1 MEHNMTDYEETKE
14 TFKLQVPEY
23 YNFGFDVVD
32 KWAED
37 KTKLAAVW
45 ANVTG
50 KSIRKYTFWDIS
62 RQSNQF
68 ANLLLNMG
76 IKKGDI
82 IFVMIPRIPE
92 WFAVI
97 IGANKIGAVVSP
109 APSILTTQDIE
120 YRINQ
125 SEAKVVISSS
135 SNASK
140 VEKVMGKCPTVKNK
154 IIIGG
159 ELDEWVSYD
168 IEMEKCSPYLSKDEI
183 EATKNDDPLLLAF
196 SSGTTKYPRMVPH
209 VQSYALAHILTAKF
223 WHDLKPTDLHWTIS
237 DTGWLKA
244 FWGKLYGQWQ
254 IGAAVFMHNAEG
266 AFDPK
271 ITLRLLTTQ
280 GVTSFC
286 APPTAY
292 RMLVLEDLKQYDFT
306 SLKHC
311 TSAGEPL
318 NPEVIK
324 IWKEATGLSIYDGY
338 GQTESVVVVA
348 NYPCMA
354 VKYGSM
360 GKPLP
365 GYDIHITDDDGNE
378 MPVGEP
384 GHIAIKVKP
393 DYPIGLFKEYWKDRE
408 STEEVFRG
416 DWYFTGDKAYKDN
429 DGYFWF
435 YSRADDVIISS
446 GYRIGPFEVESA
458 LQSHPAVA
466 ESAVVASPD
475 PVRGDIVKAFIT
487 LAPGYEASDK
497 LIKELQDHV
506 KKETAPYKYP
516 REIEFTN
523 DLPKTISGKI
533 KRVVLRKKEIEKK
546 LGRDSKKTPLI

>member
-1 MEHNMTDYEETKE
+1 MEHNMMDYEETKR
-14 TFKLQVPEY
+14 TFKLEVPEY

-32 KWAED
+32 RWAED
-37 KTKLAAVW
+37 RTKLALVW

-62 RQSNQF
+62 QQSNRF
-68 ANLLLNMG
+68 ANLLLNIG
-76 IKKGDI
+76 VKKGDI
-82 IFVMIPRIPE
+82 IFVMVPRIPE
-92 WFAVI
+92 WFAVVV
-97 IGANKIGAVVSP
+97 GANKIGAVISP
-109 APSILTTQDIE
+109 APSILTPQDIE

-125 SEAKVVISSS
+125 SEAKIVVASS

-140 VEKVMGKCPTVKNK
+140 IEKVIGKCPTVKNK
-154 IIIGG
+154 IITGG
-159 ELDEWVSYD
+159 ELDKWISYD
-168 IEMEKCSPYLSKDEI
+168 IEMEKSSPHLSKEDV
-183 EATKNDDPLLLAF
+183 EATKSDDLLLVAF

-209 VQSYALAHILTAKF
+209 VQSYALAHIITAKF

-271 ITLRLLTTQ
+271 ITLKLLTTQ
-280 GVTSFC
+280 GITSFC
-286 APPTAY
+286 APPTVY
-292 RMLVLEDLKQYDFT
+292 RMLVLEDLKQYDFS
-306 SLKHC
+306 SLRHC

-324 IWKEATGLSIYDGY
+324 IWKEATGLTIYDGY
-338 GQTESVVVVA
+338 GQTESVVAVA

-360 GKPLP
+360 GKPVP
-365 GYDIHITDDDGNE
+365 GYDIHIIDDDGNE

-393 DYPIGLFKEYWKDRE
+393 HHPIGLFKEYWKDRE

-475 PVRGDIVKAFIT
+475 PVRGDIVKAFVI
-487 LAPGYEASDK
+487 LAPGYEPSDK
-497 LIKELQDHV
+497 LVKELQDHV

-523 DLPKTISGKI
+523 NLPKTISGKI
-533 KRVVLRKKEIEKK
+533 KRVVLRKKEIEEK
-546 LGRDSKKTPLI
+546 LGRNSKKTPLI

>member
-1 MEHNMTDYEETKE
+1 MEHNMMDYEETKR
-14 TFKLQVPEY
+14 TFKLEVPEY

-32 KWAED
+32 RWAED
-37 KTKLAAVW
+37 RTKLALVW

-62 RQSNQF
+62 QQSNRF
-68 ANLLLNMG
+68 ANLLLNIG
-76 IKKGDI
+76 VKKGDI
-82 IFVMIPRIPE
+82 IFVMVPRIPE
-92 WFAVI
+92 WFAVVV
-97 IGANKIGAVVSP
+97 GANKMGAVISP
-109 APSILTTQDIE
+109 APSILTPQDIE

-125 SEAKVVISSS
+125 SEAKIVVASS

-140 VEKVMGKCPTVKNK
+140 IEKVIGKCPTVKNK

-159 ELDEWVSYD
+159 ELDKWISYD
-168 IEMEKCSPYLSKDEI
+168 IEMEKSSPHLSKEDV
-183 EATKNDDPLLLAF
+183 EATKSDDLLLVAF

-209 VQSYALAHILTAKF
+209 VQSYALAHIITAKF

-271 ITLRLLTTQ
+271 ITLKLLTTQ
-280 GVTSFC
+280 GITSFC
-286 APPTAY
+286 APPTVY
-292 RMLVLEDLKQYDFT
+292 RMLVLEDLKQYDFS
-306 SLKHC
+306 SLRHC

-324 IWKEATGLSIYDGY
+324 IWKEATGLTIYDGY
-338 GQTESVVVVA
+338 GQTESVVAVA

-360 GKPLP
+360 GKPVP
-365 GYDIHITDDDGNE
+365 GYDIHIIDDDGNE

-393 DYPIGLFKEYWKDRE
+393 HHPIGLFKEYWKDRE

-475 PVRGDIVKAFIT
+475 PVRGDIVKAFVI
-487 LAPGYEASDK
+487 LAPGYEPSDK
-497 LIKELQDHV
+497 LVKELQDHV

-523 DLPKTISGKI
+523 NLPKTISGKI
-533 KRVVLRKKEIEKK
+533 KRVVLRKKEIEEK
-546 LGRDSKKTPLI
+546 LGRNSKKTPLI

>member
-1 MEHNMTDYEETKE
+1 MEHNMMDYEETKR
-14 TFKLQVPEY
+14 TFKLEVPEY

-32 KWAED
+32 RWAED
-37 KTKLAAVW
+37 RTKLALVW

-62 RQSNQF
+62 QQSNRF
-68 ANLLLNMG
+68 ANLLLNIG
-76 IKKGDI
+76 VKKGDI
-82 IFVMIPRIPE
+82 IFVMVPRIPE
-92 WFAVI
+92 WFAVVV
-97 IGANKIGAVVSP
+97 GANKIGAVISP
-109 APSILTTQDIE
+109 APSILTPQDIE

-125 SEAKVVISSS
+125 SEAKIVVASS

-140 VEKVMGKCPTVKNK
+140 IEKVIGKCPTVKNK

-159 ELDEWVSYD
+159 ELDKWISYD
-168 IEMEKCSPYLSKDEI
+168 IEMGKSSPHLSKEDV
-183 EATKNDDPLLLAF
+183 EATKSDDLLLVAF

-209 VQSYALAHILTAKF
+209 VQSYALAHIITAKF

-271 ITLRLLTTQ
+271 ITLKLLTTQ
-280 GVTSFC
+280 GITSFC
-286 APPTAY
+286 APPTVY
-292 RMLVLEDLKQYDFT
+292 RMLVLEDLKQYDFS
-306 SLKHC
+306 SLRHC

-324 IWKEATGLSIYDGY
+324 IWKEATGLTIYDGY
-338 GQTESVVVVA
+338 GQTESVVAVA

-360 GKPLP
+360 GKPVP
-365 GYDIHITDDDGNE
+365 GYDIHIIDDDGNE

-393 DYPIGLFKEYWKDRE
+393 HHPIGLFKEYWKDRE

-475 PVRGDIVKAFIT
+475 PVRGDIVKAFVI
-487 LAPGYEASDK
+487 LAPGYEPSDK
-497 LIKELQDHV
+497 LVKELQDHV

-516 REIEFTN
+516 REIEFAN
-523 DLPKTISGKI
+523 NLPKTISGKI
-533 KRVVLRKKEIEKK
+533 KRVVLRKKEIEEK
-546 LGRDSKKTPLI
+546 LGRNSKKTPLI

>member
-1 MEHNMTDYEETKE
+1 MEHNMMDYEETKR
-14 TFKLQVPEY
+14 TFKLEVPEY

-32 KWAED
+32 RWAED
-37 KTKLAAVW
+37 RTKLALVW

-62 RQSNQF
+62 QQSNRF
-68 ANLLLNMG
+68 ANLLLNIG
-76 IKKGDI
+76 VKKGDI
-82 IFVMIPRIPE
+82 IFVMVPRIPE
-92 WFAVI
+92 WFAVVV
-97 IGANKIGAVVSP
+97 GANKIGAVISP
-109 APSILTTQDIE
+109 APSILTPQDIE

-125 SEAKVVISSS
+125 SEAKIVVASS

-140 VEKVMGKCPTVKNK
+140 IEKVIGKCPTVKNK

-159 ELDEWVSYD
+159 ELDKWISYD
-168 IEMEKCSPYLSKDEI
+168 IEMEKSSPHLSKEDV
-183 EATKNDDPLLLAF
+183 EATKSDDLLLVAF

-209 VQSYALAHILTAKF
+209 VQSYALAHIITAKF

-271 ITLRLLTTQ
+271 ITLKLLTTQ
-280 GVTSFC
+280 GITSFC
-286 APPTAY
+286 APPTVY
-292 RMLVLEDLKQYDFT
+292 RMLVLEDLKQYDFS
-306 SLKHC
+306 SLRHC

-324 IWKEATGLSIYDGY
+324 MWKEATGLTIYDGY

-360 GKPLP
+360 GKPVP
-365 GYDIHITDDDGNE
+365 GYDIHIIDDDGNE

-384 GHIAIKVKP
+384 GHIAIRVKP
-393 DYPIGLFKEYWKDRE
+393 HHPIGLFKEYWKDRE

-475 PVRGDIVKAFIT
+475 PVRGDIVKAFVI
-487 LAPGYEASDK
+487 LAPGYEPSDK
-497 LIKELQDHV
+497 LVKELQDHV

-523 DLPKTISGKI
+523 NLPKTISGKI
-533 KRVVLRKKEIEKK
+533 KRVVLRKKEIEEK
-546 LGRDSKKTPLI
+546 LGRNSKKTPLI

>member
-14 TFKLQVPEY
+14 TFKLEVPEY

-68 ANLLLNMG
+68 ANLLLNIG

-97 IGANKIGAVVSP
+97 VGANKIGAVISP

-125 SEAKVVISSS
+125 SEAKVVISST

-140 VEKVMGKCPTVKNK
+140 VEKVMERCPTVKNK

-159 ELDEWVSYD
+159 ELGEWVSYD
-168 IEMEKCSPYLSKDEI
+168 MEMEKCSPYLFRDDV

-209 VQSYALAHILTAKF
+209 VQNYALAHILTAKF
-223 WHDLKPTDLHWTIS
+223 WHDLKATDLHWTLS

-254 IGAAVFMHNAEG
+254 IGTAVFMHNAEG

-338 GQTESVVVVA
+338 GQTESVVAVA

-365 GYDIHITDDDGNE
+365 GYDIHIIDDDGNE

-475 PVRGDIVKAFIT
+475 PVRGDIVKAFIA
-487 LAPGYEASDK
+487 LVSGYEPSDK